1 MAFLSG
7 NALMRHALMKRA
19 RLGALLATLLIAAS
33 RLHAAALQEY
43 QVKAVF
49 LFNFTQ
55 FVEWPAATT
64 ADTTDPIFICILGE
78 DPFGGYLEDAIRDE
92 RVGNRVLAV
101 RRLSAA
107 QDAQACRILFIS
119 RSESARVDAILQ
131 HLKPSSALT
140 VSDAHGFGERGG
152 MVGFVTEDNR
162 VRLRIN
168 LDAARAAGLTISS
181 KLLRV
186 ADVVADQGAPR

>member
-1 MAFLSG
+1 MSHAPIKRGRLATVLSSLLFAMPMFG
-7 NALMRHALMKRA
+7 M
-19 RLGALLATLLIAAS
+19 LGAS
-33 RLHAAALQEY
+33 RAHAAALQEY

-55 FVEWPAATT
+55 FVEWPPATVANAAE
-64 ADTTDPIFICILGE
+64 PIFICILGE
-78 DPFGGYLEDAIRDE
+78 DPFGAYLEDAIRNEHVD
-92 RVGNRVLAV
+92 NRALAV
-101 RRLSAA
+101 RRLSTAE
-107 QDAQACRILFIS
+107 DAQACRILFIS
-119 RSESARVDAILQ
+119 RSEAAHVDAILQ
-131 HLKPSSALT
+131 HVKPSSALT

-152 MVGFVTEDNR
+152 MVGFVTEDNH

-186 ADVVADQGAPR
+186 ADVVADQGSAR

>member
-1 MAFLSG
+1 
-7 NALMRHALMKRA
+7 MRLVLHVLMKSA
-19 RLGALLATLLIAAS
+19 RLVALLAALLIAAE

-64 ADTTDPIFICILGE
+64 ADATEPIFICILGE
-78 DPFGGYLEDAIRDE
+78 DPFGAYLEDAIRDE
-92 RVGNRVLAV
+92 HVDNRVLAV

-107 QDAQACRILFIS
+107 DDAQACRILFIS

-131 HLKPSSALT
+131 HLKPSTALT
-140 VSDAHGFGERGG
+140 VSDARGFGERGG

-168 LDAARAAGLTISS
+168 LEAARAAGLTISS

-186 ADVVADQGAPR
+186 ADVVADQGTVR

>member
-1 MAFLSG
+1 
-7 NALMRHALMKRA
+7 MKRG
-19 RLGALLATLLIAAS
+19 RLAALLSTLLFAMPLFDMPGSS
-33 RLHAAALQEY
+33 RAHAAALQEY

-55 FVEWPAATT
+55 FVEWPPATSVNS
-64 ADTTDPIFICILGE
+64 AEPIFICILGE
-78 DPFGGYLEDAIRDE
+78 DPFGAYLEDAIRDE
-92 RVGNRVLAV
+92 HVDNRTLAV
-101 RRLSAA
+101 RRLSTAEE
-107 QDAQACRILFIS
+107 AQACRILFIS
-119 RSESARVDAILQ
+119 RSESGRLDAILQ

-140 VSDAHGFGERGG
+140 VSDARGFGERGG

-186 ADVVADQGAPR
+186 ADVVAEQGAAR

>member
-1 MAFLSG
+1 MALLS
-7 NALMRHALMKRA
+7 KRA
-19 RLGALLATLLIAAS
+19 CRAGALAVLLLGAL

-55 FVEWPAATT
+55 FVDWPPATF
-64 ADTTDPIFICILGE
+64 ANASEPLAICILGD
-78 DPFGGYLEDAIRDE
+78 DPFGAYLDDAVRGEHVEE
-92 RVGNRVLAV
+92 RALIV
-101 RRLSAA
+101 RRL
-107 QDAQACRILFIS
+107 
-119 RSESARVDAILQ
+119 ARVEETGNCQIVFINESETARLDAILQ
-131 HLKPSSALT
+131 RVKPLRALT
-140 VSDAHGFGERGG
+140 VSDARGFGDRGG

-168 LDAARAAGLTISS
+168 LDAVRAAGLTISS

-186 ADVVADQGAPR
+186 AEVIGGHGGAR